1 MLFFFLRNLTLYPH
15 HASSKRNTELA
26 EWIKERWES
35 YGFEVKLLQYNVLL
49 SFPVEGKINGAKL
62 YDGSGTV
69 RFQTAEKEKVMEES
83 ENSSNALPPFSGYSP
98 TGKEKVTNCAS

>member
-1 MLFFFLRNLTLYPH
+1 MTLHPH

-69 RFQTAEKEKVMEES
+69 RFQTAEKEKVMEET
-83 ENSSNALPPFSGYSP
+83 ENSSNALPP
-98 TGKEKVTNCAS
+98 